1 MKKILLTTIFL
12 MGCSLLFSQN
22 VKLESMPGTQIVDY
36 APTPEQAQQRVF
48 PMGYA
53 KMIEAQLEA
62 TRKLNRASRKAAPN
76 AAKFQVFYEE
86 NSGITPEVKAVFEK
100 AAEVWASALSS
111 DVPVKILVRWRSLA
125 RGVLGSAGPATLYR
139 NFAGAT
145 KARTWYPIAL
155 AEKMAHKDLNGDNQ
169 ADIVAQFNSDR
180 TDWYLGTDANPTRNQ
195 YDLYSVVLHEYGHG
209 LGFTG
214 TIGVDDALT
223 IAGWGNR
230 GSAGIFDNFI
240 VNNSGISIVDSTI
253 IKNNSAALLTEVT
266 SRQLF
271 LSSPIAI
278 KNNGGQQPK
287 LYTPSKYAAGSSIYH
302 VDQATYP
309 IGSKDALM
317 SPQIA
322 AGEITRNIGGIVLGT
337 FADMGWVGSSIL
349 HDQLKDN
356 EDTSKDYILSA
367 KVLGDTTIK
376 DGSIKLFVSTTTNK
390 ISDAKEVITTK
401 KGNEYSYTIP
411 KSNERKQIS
420 YYWTGEDLAGRKLL
434 TPAEAPKSVKGFE
447 SFYQFTI
454 GADTVKPVLSYNN
467 LIFTIYDNDTDI
479 KLSQGQAFDNLGIDS
494 VYVEYSING
503 IPQKNIPLTTAVVSA
518 ADDRSITFDGAFK
531 FIAGQI
537 KGNDVIKYRIVVKD
551 KAKIKNI
558 RYAPESGFYEVKVLK
573 LFSAVKI
580 YTNNFDDSVEAP
592 EDFYLKGFS
601 VMQPAGFSNKSLN
614 STHPY
619 KNGSEEVF
627 PVDGNLFTNYISQLL
642 RPITLRSDTAK
653 IYFDEIVLVEPG
665 DAGSVYP
672 DRNFFDYVV
681 VEGSKDAGK
690 TWQAFQAGW
699 DSRDDV
705 EWKKAWDA
713 KNLDKDQNSK
723 FVGNPSLFRPRTI
736 NMLESGDFK
745 GGDNVLVRFRMLAD
759 PLAFG
764 WGWAI
769 DNLNI
774 QSGNPYAIKK
784 VIPLASE
791 PVIEQTELKLMPN
804 PSNTGQFLM
813 TAKFAKPV
821 GNLTL
826 SVMTLSGKEVSSM
839 DYQGIGKELNQVIDL
854 SRFVGGIYLI
864 RMQAGEEVIVRKAI
878 YVK

>member
-1 MKKILLTTIFL
+1 MKKTLLTTIFFMCCL
-12 MGCSLLFSQN
+12 PLFSQ
-22 VKLESMPGTQIVDY
+22 KIKIESMPGTQIVDY

-62 TRKLNRASRKAAPN
+62 ARKLNASSRKASPN

-86 NSGITPEVKAVFEK
+86 NSGITPAVKAVFEK
-100 AAEVWASALSS
+100 AAEVWSNALNS
-111 DVPVKILVRWRSLA
+111 DVPVKILVRWRTLT
-125 RGVLGSAGPATLYR
+125 RGVLGSAGPTTIFR

-155 AEKMAHKDLNGDNQ
+155 AEKMARKDLNGENQ
-169 ADIVAQFNSDR
+169 ADIAAQFNSDR
-180 TDWYLGTDANPTRNQ
+180 TDWYLGTDANPTRGQ

-214 TIGVDDALT
+214 TIGTNDAFT
-223 IAGWGNR
+223 IAGWGNN

-240 VNNSGISIVDSTI
+240 VNSSNVSIIDSSV

-271 LSSPIAI
+271 LNSPKAI
-278 KNNGGQQPK
+278 ISNGAKQPK
-287 LYTPSKYAAGSSIYH
+287 LYAPSKYATGSSVYH

-309 IGSKDALM
+309 IGNKDALM
-317 SPQIA
+317 TPQIA
-322 AGEITRNIGGIVLGT
+322 AGEISRDIGGIVLGM

-356 EDTSKDYILSA
+356 EDTSKDYVLAA

-376 DGSIKLFVSTTTNK
+376 EGSIKLFVSTTTNK
-390 ISDAKEVITTK
+390 ISDAKEVPTVK

-411 KSNERKQIS
+411 KSTERKQIS
-420 YYWTGEDLAGRKLL
+420 YYWTGEDLGGRKLL
-434 TPAEAPKSVKGFE
+434 TPAEAPKSAKGFE

-454 GADTVKPVLSYNN
+454 GADTVKPVVSYNN
-467 LIFTIYDNDTDI
+467 TVFTIYDNDTEI
-479 KLSQGQAFDNLGIDS
+479 KLPQGRAFDNLGIDS

-503 IPQKNIPLTTAVVSA
+503 VAQKIIPLTTVAVSTT
-518 ADDRSITFDGAFK
+518 DDRTITFDGAFK
-531 FIAGQI
+531 FIKDQL
-537 KGNDVIKYRIVVKD
+537 KGNDVVKYRVVVKD

-558 RYAPESGFYEVKVLK
+558 RYAPETGFYEFRVLK
-573 LFSAVKI
+573 LFAAVKT
-580 YTNNFDDSVEAP
+580 YNNTFDNSVETP

-601 VMQPAGFSNKSLN
+601 VNQASGFANKGLN

-627 PVDGNLFTNYISQLL
+627 PDDGNLFTNYISQLL
-642 RPITLRSDTAK
+642 KPITLRSDTAK
-653 IYFDEIVLVEPG
+653 LYFDEIVLVEPG
-665 DAGSVYP
+665 DDNSVYP

-681 VEGSKDAGK
+681 VEGSKDGGK
-690 TWQAFQAGW
+690 SWQPFQPGW
-699 DSRDDV
+699 DSRDDP

-723 FVGNPSLFRPRTI
+723 VVGSPSLFRPRTI
-736 NMLESGDFK
+736 NMLESGEFK
-745 GGDNVLVRFRMLAD
+745 GGDNVLVRFRLLAD

-774 QSGNPYAIKK
+774 QTANPYAIKK

-791 PVIEQTELKLMPN
+791 PVVEQTELKLTPN
-804 PSNTGQFLM
+804 PSNDGQFLM
-813 TAKFAKPV
+813 TAKFMKPA
-821 GNLTL
+821 GNITL
-826 SVMTLSGKEVSSM
+826 SVVTLSGKEISSVEFK
-839 DYQGIGKELNQVIDL
+839 GVGKELNQTIDL
-854 SRFVGGIYLI
+854 SRFVGGIYLV
-864 RMQAGEEVIVRKAI
+864 RMQAGDEVIVRKAI
-878 YVK
+878 YSK

>member
-12 MGCSLLFSQN
+12 MSCSSLFSQK

-53 KMIEAQLEA
+53 KMVEAQLEA
-62 TRKLNRASRKAAPN
+62 SRKLNASSRKASPN

-86 NSGITPEVKAVFEK
+86 NSGITPAVKAVFEK
-100 AAEVWASALSS
+100 AAEVWAGALNS

-155 AEKMAHKDLNGDNQ
+155 AEKMAHKDLNGNDQ

-180 TDWYLGTDANPTRNQ
+180 TDWYLGTDGSPTRTQ

-214 TIGVDDALT
+214 TISIDDALT
-223 IAGWGNR
+223 LAGWGRN
-230 GSAGIFDNFI
+230 GTAGIFDNFI
-240 VNNSGISIVDSTI
+240 VNGSNVSIIDSNV
-253 IKNNSAALLTEVT
+253 IKNNSAALLTEIT

-287 LYTPSKYAAGSSIYH
+287 LYAPSKYTPGSSIYH

-309 IGSKDALM
+309 IGNKDALM
-317 SPQIA
+317 TPQIA
-322 AGEITRNIGGIVLGT
+322 AGEMTRDIGGIVLGT

-349 HDQLKDN
+349 HDQLRDN
-356 EDTSKDYILSA
+356 EDISKDYVLTA

-376 DGSIKLFVSTTTNK
+376 DGSIKLFVTTTPNK
-390 ISDAKEVITTK
+390 IADAKEVITTK

-411 KSNERKQIS
+411 KSNERKQVS

-454 GADTVKPVLSYNN
+454 GADTVKPIMSYSNT
-467 LIFTIYDNDTDI
+467 IFTIYDNNTEI
-479 KLSQGQAFDNLGIDS
+479 KLPQGQAFDNIGVDS

-503 IPQKNIPLTTAVVSA
+503 IAQKIIPLTIAAVSA
-518 ADDRSITFDGAFK
+518 TDDRSITFDGAFK
-531 FIAGQI
+531 FITGQL

-551 KAKIKNI
+551 KAKIKNV
-558 RYAPESGFYEVKVLK
+558 RYAPEAGFYEFKVLK
-573 LFSAVKI
+573 LFAAVKV
-580 YTNNFDDSVEAP
+580 YNNTFDNSVESP
-592 EDFYLKGFS
+592 EDFYFKGFA
-601 VMQPAGFSNKSLN
+601 VNQPAGFTNKGLN
-614 STHPY
+614 SDHPY

-627 PVDGNLFTNYISQLL
+627 PEDGNLFTNYISQLL

-653 IYFDEIVLVEPG
+653 IYFDEIVLVEIG
-665 DAGSVYP
+665 EVGSVYP
-672 DRNFFDYVV
+672 ERNFYDYVV
-681 VEGSKDAGK
+681 VEGSKDGGK
-690 TWQAFQAGW
+690 TWQAFQPGW
-699 DSRDDV
+699 DSRDDA

-723 FVGNPSLFRPRTI
+723 VVGTPSLFRPRTI
-736 NMLESGDFK
+736 DMLETGDFK
-745 GGDNVLVRFRMLAD
+745 GGDNVLIRFRMLAD
-759 PLAFG
+759 PLAHG

-769 DNLNI
+769 DNLNV
-774 QSGNPYAIKK
+774 QTGNPYAVKK

-791 PVIEQTELKLMPN
+791 PTVEQTELKLTPN
-804 PSNTGQFLM
+804 PSNNGQFLM
-813 TAKFAKPV
+813 TAKFEKPA

-826 SVMTLSGKEVSSM
+826 SVVTLSGKEISSM
-839 DYQGIGKELNQVIDL
+839 EFQGVGKELNQVIDL
-854 SRFVGGIYLI
+854 SRFVGGIYLV
-864 RMQAGEEVIVRKAI
+864 RMQAGEQVMVRKAI
-878 YVK
+878 YLK